1 MLPPTMQIA
10 GESIR
15 ASKGDNRR
23 VWGPLLNVTRI
34 KVAASFC
41 LVAASFC
48 LEVQHQLEIRSRR
61 PSWTSPISGGVGF
74 GRRIC
79 QSGTANRLGSNFLAC
94 DDLATALA
102 VRA

>member
-15 ASKGDNRR
+15 ASKGDSRR
-23 VWGPLLNVTRI
+23 VCGPLLNVTRI
-34 KVAASFC
+34 K
-41 LVAASFC
+41 VAASFC

-74 GRRIC
+74 GRRNLLRAA
-79 QSGTANRLGSNFLAC
+79 QLTAWGQIS
-94 DDLATALA
+94 
-102 VRA
+102 